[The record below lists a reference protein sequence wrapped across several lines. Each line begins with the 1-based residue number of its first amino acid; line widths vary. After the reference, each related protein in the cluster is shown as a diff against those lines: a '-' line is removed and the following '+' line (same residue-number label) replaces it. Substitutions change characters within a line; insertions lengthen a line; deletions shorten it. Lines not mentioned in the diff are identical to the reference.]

1 VGTGDEKKKRRSD
14 DDYGSVGQWRDEG
27 WETAG
32 RRLTGF
38 EDVRPDR
45 DTEKRVAPSE
55 EEEAGL
61 PWGRRFPRSRASRRG
76 ASSPTSL
83 TPIPVH
89 WPVGEKKGK
98 IYLFAL
104 VLRCRVS
111 VGCWR
116 STGERNRFCVKFI
129 FTTGGVRVRKR
140 DVTREI
146 DTILLFFRAR
156 CSPDSPA
163 KAITPARRRLHFD
176 GWRARRNDRFF
187 AARCSN
193 ILERHGVSRWQIA
206 RKQLAWF
213 FF

>member
-1 VGTGDEKKKRRSD
+1 MRRRTDTKKKLTYRYNKGLTVGKSEYSGDREWKEEEKKR
-14 DDYGSVGQWRDEG
+14 WRLRQCWTRWCLTRWWVRNSG
-27 WETAG
+27 G
-32 RRLTGF
+32 RRLRRL

-98 IYLFAL
+98 VYLFAL
-104 VLRCRVS
+104 VLRCRVA

-116 STGERNRFCVKFI
+116 SS
-129 FTTGGVRVRKR
+129 
-140 DVTREI
+140 
-146 DTILLFFRAR
+146 A
-156 CSPDSPA
+156 
-163 KAITPARRRLHFD
+163 
-176 GWRARRNDRFF
+176 
-187 AARCSN
+187 
-193 ILERHGVSRWQIA
+193 
-206 RKQLAWF
+206 
-213 FF
+213 